1 MRLTFVLVDSV
12 LELSNRG
19 RNLESLVKDTLLALN
34 ADVLGPLHEP
44 GEVSL
49 WLDVTSQSEVTR
61 VLLEE
66 RVLSGAR
73 ASSLAAL
80 DHFLSLSS
88 FLDLQE
94 SQG

>member
-1 MRLTFVLVDSV
+1 M
-12 LELSNRG
+12 ELSNCR
-19 RNLESLVKDTLLALN
+19 RDLESEVKDTLLALD
-34 ADVLGPLHEP
+34 ADVLWPLHES

-73 ASSLAAL
+73 ASSLATVD
-80 DHFLSLSS
+80 DHFLSFNS
-88 FLDLQE
+88 FLDLHE
-94 SQG
+94 SHG